1 MERRDFLRRTAIL
14 GASASTLL
22 RRVTVAGEASS
33 LFAQSDAPSDRVLD
47 LAEWSYFWVG
57 VEQAR
62 LARGTVVRSEEH
74 TSELQSLRHLV
85 CRLLLEKK
93 KQLSRCPA

>member
-1 MERRDFLRRTAIL
+1 VAPDRGASAGGVSLERRDFLRRTAIL

-22 RRVTVAGEASS
+22 RPITGAAGAASS
-33 LFAQSDAPSDRVLD
+33 FAQSDAPSDRTLD

-62 LARGTVVRSEEH
+62 LARGTVVSGRQMYVEYWVP
-74 TSELQSLRHLV
+74 TRV
-85 CRLLLEKK
+85 R
-93 KQLSRCPA
+93 